1 MIGGFIS
8 GLIAGNA
15 AEWYFHKYLLHED
28 ARQKDSFWRF
38 HWAVHHKTVSQS
50 EFNDPDYQ
58 KTIFEMWNPHSK
70 EAFSLAAG
78 AVAVAPLFPVAPGF
92 TMGLWY
98 TMGNYYRVHRKA
110 HENPEWARKYLPW
123 HYDHHMGRDQEQ
135 NWCVTFPFWDYV
147 MGTRVP
153 YIDTETEKKDIERKM
168 RKAQK
173 NAPTE
178 EINNLSLQ

>member
-1 MIGGFIS
+1 
-8 GLIAGNA
+8 
-15 AEWYFHKYLLHED
+15 
-28 ARQKDSFWRF
+28 
-38 HWAVHHKTVSQS
+38 
-50 EFNDPDYQ
+50 

-178 EINNLSLQ
+178 EINNLS